1 MAESINQDK
10 TINDPAVDDLG
21 DKDPFD
27 DDLIIQL
34 YKRDKSSGKAKRAK
48 LARDW
53 FRSELFYNG
62 IQWITYDSKL
72 KRWRETGLKRTT
84 PRPVTN
90 TYANYCDIFS
100 SLLSSIPVEVT
111 YRPLNSN
118 DQIDQNKMKIANEL
132 SDAIQQVVNIKSKQR
147 DAAPMLT
154 RQGEVFLIPMLIDE
168 GAGRL
173 LIAEKEEEIME
184 GEEPPLE
191 ATPGEPDQPIEIN
204 PKEPDSLESL
214 IQSALGDDKGPGE
227 TPSVPKLAVDIASAF
242 ECYMDESADS
252 LEDSSFFIREKSY
265 DLSVLKTVFP
275 DFAKEISPASKIS
288 GDVSKFFAGSL
299 SRLTSGEFGS
309 SGYFVASDQNNTSR
323 GNLEQYWKDPCK
335 NYPKGIYAM
344 IVNGE
349 TVVHKGPLPFYDTYG
364 KHYKN
369 VLQIRAKK
377 RTKNVHGRT
386 PLDDAI
392 PKQIQRNKLESFVEL
407 IIFRMAAPHWLLPKD
422 CGVQNLSGDPG
433 TSITYNR
440 VSASQTGILKP
451 EMVSG
456 ISPPPIVIQW
466 LQKIDEDCE
475 YILGITKALM
485 GQLPPGLPAARA
497 LDMLMQRSRDRH
509 GDVFS
514 EWNAK
519 WAECVNMML
528 KIVRQTKPVDLFNT
542 VKRTYGGFMVRQ
554 FKEADYDLNL
564 DIVPE
569 TEQPAPS
576 RSTAAEMQLIEEFQ
590 TSGLFQAPP
599 NLQYEVFSRYGFDF
613 LVKGL
618 KSDKEYAS
626 RENYELI
633 KDSKVPMIKPFDN
646 HPVHFEDHRIF
657 YQSDEYQEWEKMN
670 PELAQGFVEHIQAH
684 QQLMMQAEQAKAQMQ
699 QPQLQPQQVR
709 Q

>member
-1 MAESINQDK
+1 VAESNQDK
-10 TINDPAVDDLG
+10 TINDPTVDDLG
-21 DKDPFD
+21 GKDPYD
-27 DDLIIQL
+27 DDLIKQI
-34 YKRDKSSGKAKRAK
+34 YTRDKSSGKAKRAK

-62 IQWITYDSKL
+62 IQWITFDSKL
-72 KRWRETGLKRTT
+72 KRWRESGLKKTT

-100 SLLSSIPVEVT
+100 SLLCSIPVEVT

-132 SDAIQQVVNIKSKQR
+132 SDAIQQVVNIKNKQR

-154 RQGEVFLIPMLIDE
+154 RQGEVFLIPMLLDE
-168 GAGRL
+168 GIGQSL
-173 LIAEKEEEIME
+173 LNEEADEMI
-184 GEEPPLE
+184 EPPLE
-191 ATPGEPDQPIEIN
+191 EVMEEPLNIEPGEPA
-204 PKEPDSLESL
+204 SLESL
-214 IQSALGDDKGPGE
+214 IQDTLTGEEKEE
-227 TPSVPKLAVDIASAF
+227 TPSVPKLTVDVASAF

-252 LEDSSFFIREKSY
+252 LDDSSFFIREKSY
-265 DLSVLKTVFP
+265 DLSILKTVFP
-275 DFAKEISPASKIS
+275 DKASEISPASKIS

-299 SRLTSGEFGS
+299 SRLTSGDLGS
-309 SGYFVASDQNNTSR
+309 SGYFVASEQNNTSR
-323 GNLEQYWKDPCK
+323 GNLDQYWRDPCK
-335 NYPKGIYAM
+335 NYPKGIYAI
-344 IVNGE
+344 IVNGDI
-349 TVVHKGPLPFYDTYG
+349 VVHKGPLPFHDTYG

-369 VLQIRAKK
+369 IIQIRAKK

-392 PKQIQRNKLESFVEL
+392 PKQIQRNKLESFIEL

-509 GDVFS
+509 GDVFA

-542 VKRTYGGFMVRQ
+542 VKRTYGGFMMKQ
-554 FKEADYDLNL
+554 FSESDYDLNL
-564 DIVPE
+564 EIVPE

-633 KDSKVPMIKPFDN
+633 KDNKVPMVKPFDN

-670 PELAQGFVEHIQAH
+670 PQLAQGFVEHIQGH
-684 QQLMMQAEQAKAQMQ
+684 QQLMMQAEQVKAQNA
-699 QPQLQPQQVR
+699 QPQIQQSQPRQVA
-709 Q
+709 